1 MVIAIMVIA
10 IMIMGIRIEVIVSA
24 RVKIL
29 LRQHAGNA
37 HIIEDDLLVGLIRQA
52 I

>member
-1 MVIAIMVIA
+1 MVIAIVI
-10 IMIMGIRIEVIVSA
+10 MRIRIEVLVSA
-24 RVKIL
+24 RVRIL

-37 HIIEDDLLVGLIRQA
+37 HVIENDLLVGLIRQA

>member
-1 MVIAIMVIA
+1 MVIAIV
-10 IMIMGIRIEVIVSA
+10 IMIMIMRIRIEVLVSA

-37 HIIEDDLLVGLIRQA
+37 HVIENDLLVDLIRQA